1 MKIKKIVGRKYV
13 EEPKTELARFYTFR
27 DEQGRWY
34 ENIFGEREATKEEA
48 KAIIREELINT
59 PGYIIDEVWGC
70 NIYENI

>member
-27 DEQGRWY
+27 DEHGWY

-48 KAIIREELINT
+48 REIIREELINT
-59 PGYIIDEVWGC
+59 PGYITGEVWGC